1 MPNPVA
7 KPVKPVAKPAKPAK
21 PDKPV
26 AKAVK
31 PKPAKPA
38 KPAKA
43 VKPKPAVKQYGF
55 GAIGLTEEE
64 QIFTNFIAYNK
75 KLFGDER
82 NHYID
87 NGKEYDDDVITLRN
101 LINKK
106 LEGREKILLNKNYN
120 QPNSIGN
127 IDYLKTYKKIEKG
140 VETLLYD
147 LKLKNLRFE
156 VMFYNRLIPRNPAH
170 IFEYN
175 KNSIR
180 PFPRL
185 YPSP

>member
-1 MPNPVA
+1 MP
-7 KPVKPVAKPAKPAK
+7 
-21 PDKPV
+21 KPV

-31 PKPAKPA
+31 PV
-38 KPAKA
+38 AKA
-43 VKPKPAVKQYGF
+43 VKPVAKAVKPVAKAVKPVAKAAKAAKPKPSVKQYGF

-106 LEGREKILLNKNYN
+106 LEGRKKILLNKNYN

-127 IDYLKTYKKIEKG
+127 IDYLKTYKKFEKG

>member
-1 MPNPVA
+1 MSKSVA
-7 KPVKPVAKPAKPAK
+7 KMVKHI
-21 PDKPV
+21 
-26 AKAVK
+26 AKA
-31 PKPAKPA
+31 PKAMAKAPKAMA
-38 KPAKA
+38 KAPAKA
-43 VKPKPAVKQYGF
+43 PKAPAKAIKQYGF
-55 GAIGLTEEE
+55 GLVSLTEEE
-64 QIFTNFIAYNK
+64 QIFNNFIAYNK

-82 NHYID
+82 NQYID
-87 NGKEYDDDVITLRN
+87 NEKEYEDDVITLRN

-106 LEGREKILLNKNYN
+106 LEGRKKVLLNKNYN
-120 QPNSIGN
+120 QPNSMGN
-127 IDYLKTYKKIEKG
+127 IDYLKTYKKFEKG
-140 VETLLYD
+140 IETLLYE
-147 LKLKNLRFE
+147 LKLKNFRYD

>member
-1 MPNPVA
+1 MS
-7 KPVKPVAKPAKPAK
+7 KPVAKMAKHMANAP
-21 PDKPV
+21 
-26 AKAVK
+26 
-31 PKPAKPA
+31 

-43 VKPKPAVKQYGF
+43 VKAVKAVKAAKPKSSVKQYGF
-55 GAIGLTEEE
+55 GLTEEE
-64 QIFTNFIAYNK
+64 QIFNNFIAYNK
-75 KLFGDER
+75 KLFGDEI

-87 NGKEYDDDVITLRN
+87 NEKEYDDDVITLRN

-106 LEGREKILLNKNYN
+106 LEGRKKILLNKNYN
-120 QPNSIGN
+120 QPNSMGN
-127 IDYLKTYKKIEKG
+127 IDYLKTYKKFEKG
-140 VETLLYD
+140 IETLLYD

-156 VMFYNRLIPRNPAH
+156 VMFYNRLIPRNQAH

-175 KNSIR
+175 KKSNR